1 MSEITKMRN
10 LAKITTMQCRV
21 VTTASG
27 RNYTPFQD
35 LKRYNGSNSPRD
47 IKPTKWSQNSN
58 LSVSSTIKKSGF
70 EEANSKIESAIVS
83 GSILA
88 SKKIKPL
95 PPKNWMFGKRK
106 LHTNYRISANITTS
120 PFSNN
125 SSGSIY
131 ANGANEKKAFLHR
144 SQLKQAKRVVIKLGS
159 AVITREDGNGLAL
172 GRLASIVEQVSE
184 LQNAGHECVMITSG
198 AVAFGRQKL
207 SQELMM
213 SMSMRDTMSAD
224 RNSKEDVKQHMRSG
238 NLKMPNAAV
247 GQSGMQALYETMFRN
262 YGILVGQVL
271 VTQPDFE
278 NIETKKQLFMTIDEL
293 LQLNIIPIIN
303 TNDAVSPPP
312 QKNADAEGTINIKD
326 NDSLAARV
334 AVEIGADLAIL
345 MSDVDGI
352 YNKPPSKDEARIMH
366 TFVPSDLKNIEFG
379 GASDVGT
386 GGMESKV
393 KSALW
398 ALDHGVSVVI
408 CNGMQYNTIRKIYAG
423 ERTGSFF
430 TNAEDVSVPVEVM
443 AINARSGS
451 RKLQSLS
458 PSERANVITNIADN
472 LVKRKDE
479 IIRANRLDLDEAQAK
494 GVTGPLY
501 SRLAFTEGK
510 IKSLAEGLHQ
520 IADNSFDNVGRVL
533 RRTRVSST
541 LDLVQ
546 KTVPIGVLMV
556 IFESRPDA
564 LPQVASLAIASAN
577 GLLLKGGKEA
587 KNSNQMLMSIVK
599 EALGNYGC
607 SDAISMV
614 STREAISDLLKM
626 DQQIDL
632 IIPRGSGELVKS
644 IKDQSKLIPVLGHAE
659 GVCHVYIDR
668 LANIDTAVK
677 IVIDSKTDYPAACN
691 ALETLLIHEDLLSN
705 GMFEVICAKLKA
717 SGVAIYSGPN
727 LNAKLTFG
735 PPPAAKLRHEYG
747 DLACTIEVVRSMYD
761 AIDHIHK
768 YGSSHTDSI
777 VSEDREAVE
786 AFLNGVDSACVFAN
800 CSTRMSD
807 GYRLGLGA
815 EVGIS
820 TGRIHARGPVGVEGL
835 LTTKWM
841 LDGNGD
847 TASDYALGERVF
859 EHEQLPISEKFSA
872 ESK

>member
-1 MSEITKMRN
+1 M
-10 LAKITTMQCRV
+10 
-21 VTTASG
+21 G
-27 RNYTPFQD
+27 
-35 LKRYNGSNSPRD
+35 
-47 IKPTKWSQNSN
+47 
-58 LSVSSTIKKSGF
+58 
-70 EEANSKIESAIVS
+70 
-83 GSILA
+83 
-88 SKKIKPL
+88 
-95 PPKNWMFGKRK
+95 
-106 LHTNYRISANITTS
+106 
-120 PFSNN
+120 
-125 SSGSIY
+125 
-131 ANGANEKKAFLHR
+131 
-144 SQLKQAKRVVIKLGS
+144 
-159 AVITREDGNGLAL
+159 
-172 GRLASIVEQVSE
+172 
-184 LQNAGHECVMITSG
+184 
-198 AVAFGRQKL
+198 
-207 SQELMM
+207 
-213 SMSMRDTMSAD
+213 
-224 RNSKEDVKQHMRSG
+224 
-238 NLKMPNAAV
+238 
-247 GQSGMQALYETMFRN
+247 TMFRN

-271 VTQPDFE
+271 VTKSDFYNE
-278 NIETKKQLFMTIDEL
+278 QTRNQLFATLQEL
-293 LQLNIIPIIN
+293 MALNIIPIIN

-312 QKNADAEGTINIKD
+312 QKDEDEMGILGIKD
-326 NDSLAARV
+326 NDSLASRV

-352 YNKPPSKDEARIMH
+352 FDKPPSQDNSRVIH
-366 TFVPSDLKNIEFG
+366 TFIPSDLSKIEFG
-379 GASDVGT
+379 AKSNVGT

-393 KSALW
+393 NSALW
-398 ALDHGVSVVI
+398 ALDNGVSVVI
-408 CNGMQYNTIRKIYAG
+408 CNGMKYRSIRKIIDG
-423 ERTGSFF
+423 EKVGTFF
-430 TNAEDVSVPVEVM
+430 AKNTFDGAPAEIL
-443 AINARSGS
+443 AKNARNGS
-451 RKLQSLS
+451 RTLASLTKAD
-458 PSERANVITNIADN
+458 RADIISMIAD
-472 LVKRKDE
+472 LLIKKEPE
-479 IIRANRLDLDEAQAK
+479 ILAANKLDLEKAQLE
-494 GVTGPLY
+494 GITGPMF
-501 SRLAFTEGK
+501 SRLAITKPKLE
-510 IKSLAEGLHQ
+510 SLAIGLRQ
-520 IADNSFDNVGRVL
+520 IADASYENVGKIIRK
-533 RRTRVSST
+533 TKVSDS
-541 LDLVQ
+541 LHLVQ
-546 KTVPIGVLMV
+546 RTVPIGVLMV

-599 EALGNYGC
+599 EALGRHGC
-607 SDAISMV
+607 SDAISLV
-614 STREAISDLLKM
+614 SGRDEVADLLKL
-626 DQQIDL
+626 DEYIDL
-632 IIPRGSGELVKS
+632 VIPRGSGELVKH
-644 IKDQSKLIPVLGHAE
+644 IKEQSKMIPVLGHAE

-841 LDGNGD
+841 LDGDGD
-847 TASDYALGERVF
+847 TAADYATGQRVF
-859 EHEQLPISEKFSA
+859 EHEHLPTSATFSA
-872 ESK
+872 EIK

>member
-1 MSEITKMRN
+1 
-10 LAKITTMQCRV
+10 MQCRIMTTISGKNHSQFQHLQRYTV
-21 VTTASG
+21 SQSPYVT
-27 RNYTPFQD
+27 NI
-35 LKRYNGSNSPRD
+35 
-47 IKPTKWSQNSN
+47 IKPTK
-58 LSVSSTIKKSGF
+58 LSPKGLRATIQSTNIKEKSL
-70 EEANSKIESAIVS
+70 ENSKVMLDS
-83 GSILA
+83 
-88 SKKIKPL
+88 SKSSEGIQPIRKMPLSKSL
-95 PPKNWMFGKRK
+95 PPKNWMFGKRSM
-106 LHTNYRISANITTS
+106 HTSSTRQSFDHFDST
-120 PFSNN
+120 FR
-125 SSGSIY
+125 SGSSIQGTP
-131 ANGANEKKAFLHR
+131 APNARNKAFLQR
-144 SQLKQAKRVVIKLGS
+144 NQIKAAKRMVIKLGS

-213 SMSMRDTMSAD
+213 SMSMRDTMSAGG
-224 RNSKEDVKQHMRSG
+224 NTKEDVKEHMRSG
-238 NLKMPNAAV
+238 VLKMPNAAV

-271 VTQPDFE
+271 VTQPDFA
-278 NIETKKQLFMTIDEL
+278 NMETKRQLFQTIQEL
-293 LQLNIIPIIN
+293 LHLNIIPIIN

-312 QKNADAEGTINIKD
+312 QSIVDYGDNIGIKD
-326 NDSLAARV
+326 NDSLAAKV

-352 YNKPPSKDEARIMH
+352 YNKPPNEDGARIMH
-366 TFVPSDLKNIEFG
+366 TFLPSDLNNIKFG
-379 GASDVGT
+379 AASSVGT

-398 ALDHGVSVVI
+398 ALERGTSVVI
-408 CNGMQYNTIRKIYAG
+408 CNGMEYNTIRKIYNG
-423 ERTGSFF
+423 SRTGSFF
-430 TNAEDVSVPVEVM
+430 TNAEDEGIPVEVM
-443 AINARSGS
+443 AQNARSGS

-458 PSERANVITNIADN
+458 PSERANVITNIADA
-472 LVKRKDE
+472 LVERKDE
-479 IIRANRLDLDEAQAK
+479 ILTANRKDLEEARIA
-494 GVTGPLY
+494 GVSGPLFD
-501 SRLAFTEGK
+501 RLAFTEGK
-510 IKSLAEGLHQ
+510 IKSLANGLHQ
-520 IADNSFDNVGRVL
+520 IADNSFENVGKVL
-533 RRTRVSST
+533 RRTKVSNT

-564 LPQVASLAIASAN
+564 LPQVASLAVASAN

-587 KNSNQMLMSIVK
+587 KHSNEMLMSIVK
-599 EALGNYGC
+599 DALGNYGVA
-607 SDAISMV
+607 DAISMV
-614 STREAISDLLKM
+614 STREATTDLLKM
-626 DQQIDL
+626 DQYIDL
-632 IIPRGSGELVKS
+632 VIPRGSGELVKE
-644 IKDQSKLIPVLGHAE
+644 IKEKSKLIPVLGHAE

-668 LANIDTAVK
+668 MANIDTAIK
-677 IVIDSKTDYPAACN
+677 IVLDSKTDYPAACN

-705 GMFEVICAKLKA
+705 GMFEAICAKLKA
-717 SGVAIYSGPN
+717 NGVTIYSGPN
-727 LNAKLTFG
+727 LDSKLTFG
-735 PPPAAKLRHEYG
+735 PPPATKLRHEYG

-768 YGSSHTDSI
+768 YGSSHTDAI

-786 AFLNGVDSACVFAN
+786 SFLNGVDSACVFAN

-841 LDGNGD
+841 LDGDGD
-847 TASDYALGERVF
+847 TASDYATGQRVF
-859 EHEQLPISEKFSA
+859 EHEQLPTSAAFSA
-872 ESK
+872 EIK

>member
-1 MSEITKMRN
+1 METKRQ
-10 LAKITTMQCRV
+10 L
-21 VTTASG
+21 
-27 RNYTPFQD
+27 F
-35 LKRYNGSNSPRD
+35 
-47 IKPTKWSQNSN
+47 
-58 LSVSSTIKKSGF
+58 STI
-70 EEANSKIESAIVS
+70 
-83 GSILA
+83 
-88 SKKIKPL
+88 
-95 PPKNWMFGKRK
+95 
-106 LHTNYRISANITTS
+106 H
-120 PFSNN
+120 
-125 SSGSIY
+125 
-131 ANGANEKKAFLHR
+131 
-144 SQLKQAKRVVIKLGS
+144 
-159 AVITREDGNGLAL
+159 
-172 GRLASIVEQVSE
+172 
-184 LQNAGHECVMITSG
+184 
-198 AVAFGRQKL
+198 
-207 SQELMM
+207 ELM
-213 SMSMRDTMSAD
+213 S
-224 RNSKEDVKQHMRSG
+224 
-238 NLKMPNAAV
+238 
-247 GQSGMQALYETMFRN
+247 
-262 YGILVGQVL
+262 
-271 VTQPDFE
+271 
-278 NIETKKQLFMTIDEL
+278 
-293 LQLNIIPIIN
+293 LNIIPIIN

-312 QKNADAEGTINIKD
+312 QSTVDYGDNIGIKD
-326 NDSLAARV
+326 NDSLAAKV
-334 AVEIGADLAIL
+334 AVEIGAELAIL

-352 YNKPPSKDEARIMH
+352 YNKPPKHDGARIMH
-366 TFVPSDLKNIEFG
+366 TFVPSDLASIKFG
-379 GASDVGT
+379 AASSVGT

-398 ALDHGVSVVI
+398 ALERGTSVVI
-408 CNGMQYNTIRKIYAG
+408 CNGMEYNTIRKIYNG
-423 ERTGSFF
+423 SRTGSFF
-430 TNAEDVSVPVEVM
+430 TNAEDEGIPVEVM
-443 AINARSGS
+443 AQNARSGS

-479 IIRANRLDLDEAQAK
+479 IMAANRLDLEEARIA
-494 GVTGPLY
+494 GVKGPLY
-501 SRLAFTEGK
+501 NRLAFTEGK
-510 IKSLAEGLHQ
+510 IKSLSEGLHQ

-587 KNSNQMLMSIVK
+587 KHSN
-599 EALGNYGC
+599 
-607 SDAISMV
+607 
-614 STREAISDLLKM
+614 DLLKM
-626 DQQIDL
+626 DQHIDL

-659 GVCHVYIDR
+659 GVCHVYVDR
-668 LANIDTAVK
+668 LANIDSAVK

-841 LDGNGD
+841 LDGDGD
-847 TASDYALGERVF
+847 TAADYATGQRVF
-859 EHEQLPISEKFSA
+859 EHEHLPTSATFSA
-872 ESK
+872 EIK